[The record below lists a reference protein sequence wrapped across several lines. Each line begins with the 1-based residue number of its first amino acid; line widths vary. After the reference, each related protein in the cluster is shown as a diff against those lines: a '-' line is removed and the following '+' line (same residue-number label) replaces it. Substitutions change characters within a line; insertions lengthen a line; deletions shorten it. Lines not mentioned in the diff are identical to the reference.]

1 MGVKIKNILAVII
14 LVAAFLL
21 GSIAGWMI
29 KSGAKPQPAVGA
41 TKVTVNPSAKETKK
55 ADVAVKV
62 QSSGVLS
69 GTASLPKRTGSDREV
84 VVHPER
90 PAGVGL
96 AAGESVVVPVA
107 GTITAKYTDVKTG
120 EQIGTDTWQL
130 SGQTTVRVENN
141 QVEVDTT
148 FDDVV
153 TLVIDTP
160 EPKRL
165 KNELGYCYDGDQKI
179 YYKRNAFTLGKKI
192 ELSGYVGGTLNI
204 DDVDESRFEA
214 GVRLRW

>member
-1 MGVKIKNILAVII
+1 MAAFVIGAVVGWIIKPGVKDTAAVT
-14 LVAAFLL
+14 
-21 GSIAGWMI
+21 
-29 KSGAKPQPAVGA
+29 
-41 TKVTVNPSAKETKK
+41 TKVTVNPTNKQVKK
-55 ADVAVKV
+55 SDVTVKV
-62 QSSGVLS
+62 ESQGQLT
-69 GTASLPKRTGSDREV
+69 GFTKLTMRTGSVREAV
-84 VVHPER
+84 AQPEQ
-90 PAGVGL
+90 PAGVGIS
-96 AAGESVVVPVA
+96 ARESVAVPVA
-107 GTITAKYTDVKTG
+107 GTITAKYIDVKTG